1 MDCIHGQSLILC
13 PMKSATTSAA
23 ALHLGTMILFLQK
36 RSNQTMK
43 PTQPLCCKLSMM
55 RMLIIKVLGG
65 LSLSR

>member
-1 MDCIHGQSLILC
+1 
-13 PMKSATTSAA
+13 MKSATTSAA

-65 LSLSR
+65 LSVSR